1 MYIKQITIQGF
12 KSYKNQTVVDPFSPK
27 LNVVVGRNGSGK
39 SNFFAAIRF
48 VLNDDYQNMDREH
61 RQALLHE
68 GHGSAIMSAYVEL
81 VFTQCGQRFQTND
94 DELILRRTIGMKKDE
109 YTVNRKNT
117 TKGEVMQMLETA
129 GFSRQ
134 NPYYIVPQGRI
145 TRLTNMKDS
154 ERLGLLKSVAGTQH
168 FTAKKEES
176 MKILNDTNNKLTAID
191 DIFKQINDR
200 MSDLEEEQ
208 QELREFQEADK
219 ERKGL
224 EWALYSREQNEI
236 QHSLDSIDQ
245 NRDRGIDGAD
255 EGRAKFDEGEDALQ
269 EILEHIQTLKQEIST
284 ARIEKKQYEDERRDK
299 AKERAQVDLDVRN
312 MRDSR
317 DASQN
322 ARAARSTDIKSLK
335 AQIKQAEQDLAKITP
350 KFDAE
355 SKKEKAVK
363 ARLDED
369 EATQQRL
376 YGKQG
381 RNARF
386 KSKAERDAWLQK
398 QIDESFEAYSSFRS
412 TKLTTTENIAA
423 IENDIEKA
431 ENDIKQM
438 KTQIDEGGN
447 TFEKQIQTK
456 IQERD
461 NLMDER
467 KRLWRTDASLESTL
481 SASREKLRQ
490 HERALSHMMDHNTSK
505 GLDAVRRI
513 KRQHNLTGCFGT
525 LAELITVP
533 EHHTAVEAVAGNSI
547 FHYVVDTDE
556 TASKC
561 MEILNRERAGRI
573 TFMPLNRLHPKAV
586 NFPQA
591 QDARPLTELIQFDRK
606 YEKAVNQVFGRAIVA
621 QNLSVASQ
629 YARTHGLTAVTP
641 EGDRSDK
648 KGALTGGYHDQR
660 HSRLKTVQIVN
671 AARAEFE
678 AAEEELRT
686 TRDNIERL
694 SQRITNA
701 VGEVQKLEREQK
713 KTEGNVKQFRQDIAS
728 KTELLGRLKN
738 DLESKNKQAE
748 TIAARMN
755 ELEQQQ
761 TVFGAEKNS
770 EFKKAL
776 TQAEEAQLEK
786 ATTSVQKLRQ
796 EYNQLASARAEVE
809 AQKLEIEL
817 RLNSSLRPRLA
828 ALEAYEDDEGSP
840 STTLQSREREMERL
854 NADFD
859 SIVQQLKQLED
870 SIETKSTQVA
880 ELEAQAAET
889 RRAQEELQKSID
901 KAQRRLEKAVQK
913 RATLIAARQDV
924 AENIR
929 DLGAV
934 PEEMKAKY
942 KRTESDKIVKRLQKV
957 KDSLKK
963 YTSVNK
969 HAYEHYRKSQK
980 AREELEQRREELN
993 KGKESIQRLIESLD
1007 QRKDEA
1013 IERTFKQ
1020 VSKAFSEV
1028 FKKLVPAGYGR
1039 LKIIRDRDVRENE
1052 DESEDERPR
1061 NKKGIE
1067 NYRGVDI
1074 SVSFNSKH
1082 DDQQRIQQLSGGQK
1096 SLCSLAL
1103 IFAIQA
1109 TDPAPFYIFDEIDAN
1124 LDAQYRTAVAEHL
1137 HYLAEKGNEESE
1149 DGEEDPSGGQFICT
1163 TFRPEMLR
1171 VAEKCYGVT
1180 FANNVSAIR
1189 VESMENALDFVE
1201 SQTQ

>member
-1 MYIKQITIQGF
+1 
-12 KSYKNQTVVDPFSPK
+12 

-48 VLNDDYQNMDREH
+48 VLNDDYHNMGREE

-94 DELILRRTIGMKKDE
+94 DELTLRRTIGMKKDE

-208 QELREFQEADK
+208 QELRDFQEADK

-236 QHSLDSIDQ
+236 QHSLDTIDQ

-269 EILEHIQTLKQEIST
+269 EILEHIQTLKQEIAT

-312 MRDSR
+312 LRDSR

-350 KFDAE
+350 KYDAE
-355 SKKEKAVK
+355 SKKENAVK
-363 ARLDED
+363 TRLDED

-386 KSKAERDAWLQK
+386 KSKAERDAWLDK
-398 QIDESFEAYSSFRS
+398 QIKESFVADGSFKG
-412 TKLTTTENIAA
+412 TKTETNENIKA
-423 IENDIEKA
+423 ISKDIKDA
-431 ENDIKQM
+431 ENDLRQLKA
-438 KTQIDEGGN
+438 QIDDGGN
-447 TFEKQIQTK
+447 AFNEQIQSK

-467 KRLWRTDASLESTL
+467 KRLWRADASLESTL

-490 HERALSHMMDHNTSK
+490 QERTLSHMMDHNTSK

-591 QDARPLTELIQFDRK
+591 QDARPLTELIQFDHK
-606 YEKAVNQVFGRAIVA
+606 YEKAVHQVFGRAIVA

-660 HSRLKTVQIVN
+660 HSRLKTVQTVN
-671 AARAEFE
+671 AARIEFD
-678 AAEEELRT
+678 AAEEELRV

-701 VGEVQKLEREQK
+701 VGEIQKLEREQK
-713 KTEGNVKQFRQDIAS
+713 KSEGNLKQFRQDVAS

-738 DLESKNKQAE
+738 TLESKNKQAE
-748 TIAARMN
+748 TIAARMK
-755 ELEQQQ
+755 EMDDQRR
-761 TVFGAEKNS
+761 VFEAEKNS

-796 EYNQLASARAEVE
+796 EYNKLASARAEVE

-817 RLNSSLRPRLA
+817 RLNSSLKPRLA
-828 ALEAYEDDEGSP
+828 ALEAYEQDDEASP
-840 STTLQSREREMERL
+840 SANVQSRERELERL
-854 NADFD
+854 NVDFD

-870 SIETKSTQVA
+870 SIETKSAQVA

-889 RRAQEELQKSID
+889 RRTQEELQKSID

-1061 NKKGIE
+1061 NKKGVE

-1096 SLCSLAL
+1096 SKS
-1103 IFAIQA
+1103 
-1109 TDPAPFYIFDEIDAN
+1109 TD
-1124 LDAQYRTAVAEHL
+1124 L
-1137 HYLAEKGNEESE
+1137 
-1149 DGEEDPSGGQFICT
+1149 
-1163 TFRPEMLR
+1163 
-1171 VAEKCYGVT
+1171 
-1180 FANNVSAIR
+1180 
-1189 VESMENALDFVE
+1189 
-1201 SQTQ
+1201 